1 MTWDEICRNA
11 DGAIFGD
18 PFLKVKDNAR
28 ENVRDLIIE
37 CEGIDIEDDDC
48 PEFTIEM
55 HCDEMNIKFD
65 SEGRIVNVG

>member
-1 MTWDEICRNA
+1 M
-11 DGAIFGD
+11 
-18 PFLKVKDNAR
+18 KVKDNAR

-55 HCDEMNIKFD
+55 YCDEMNIKFD

>member
-1 MTWDEICRNA
+1 MTLDEICRNA

-55 HCDEMNIKFD
+55 YCDEMNIKFD
-65 SEGRIVNVG
+65 SEGRIVNIG